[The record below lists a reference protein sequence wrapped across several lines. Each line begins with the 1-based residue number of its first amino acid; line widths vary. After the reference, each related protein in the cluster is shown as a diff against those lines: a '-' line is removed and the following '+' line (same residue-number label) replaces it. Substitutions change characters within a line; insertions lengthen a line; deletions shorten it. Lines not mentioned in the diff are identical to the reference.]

1 MGREIVVIVKE
12 GQNVISS
19 NTVAEGS
26 GRPLVIKAKSH
37 QSYELKNITKG
48 VAPDE
53 IYVIRDGK
61 NLKIK
66 IGNRE
71 SKADDAADIIIEEY
85 FEHDCHLIGVAE
97 NGQYYNYIPQ
107 GADPEASYYSLGGET
122 LVAESE
128 TDWLPIIL
136 GVLGAGAI
144 AAAASGGGN
153 DTPPPEP
160 FPPAD
165 TTPPESLTVGVYDD
179 QKEPDEIIVT
189 AATDQTPAGIVSD
202 LPVTNDR
209 TPTIKGETEANA
221 YITII
226 DTATGATLGTTQAD
240 SNGNY
245 TFVSPELQD
254 GMHSIQVR
262 AADSAGNS
270 ISVTTTIFEVDT
282 TAPDAPFI
290 NPTDGSEISGTAEAG
305 STVAITDSNGNEIG
319 TTTADGNGNFSYTPD
334 TPLAHGTEIVAT
346 ATDAAGN
353 VSGPGTTT
361 VNSTI
366 PDAPVVIDDFGD
378 IQGSIANN
386 STTDDTVPTIT
397 GSGAGANLPI
407 SVYDNGAL
415 LGTTTSDGSGNWSL
429 EPAVPFADGSQ
440 HSITYTMN
448 GGPASPAV
456 QFTVD
461 TTAPGSVTAVLTDDV
476 DPVTGEITDGSVT
489 NDTKPTISGTT
500 EAGTTVTIKDGST
513 VLGTV
518 QADNNGDYTFTP
530 STELSEGA
538 HSVTATATDAAGN
551 SVESATTHFTVDT
564 SAVDSVSMTI
574 TDDVAPIT
582 GEIVNNGVTDDT
594 TPTFSGTTEPGA
606 TVTIKDGDTV
616 LGTVTADENGEY
628 TFTPTTELG
637 DGAHSVTATATDT
650 AGNSVDSSTTNFTID
665 TLAPGSVTMI
675 ITDDVAPITGEIANH
690 GVTDDTKPTFS
701 GTTEAGA
708 TVTIKDGDTVLGTVT
723 ADANGEYSFTPTT
736 PLNEG
741 THSVS
746 ATATDAAGNPVTSTT
761 TNFSVDTTA
770 PSATASIAAITTDT
784 GAEDN
789 DFITSDTTLV
799 IDGTNDAL
807 GADEKVQISL
817 DGGNTWM
824 DVIQNDAKNWSY
836 DNSANAMISG
846 EHTLQSRVVD
856 AAGNAGAVSTQTII
870 IDTTAPTSLS
880 INLQDDE
887 APITGPITAGTVTDD
902 TTPVISGHTEA
913 GAFVTAKDDTG
924 NILGTA
930 TADSNGNYTINPTT
944 PLSEG
949 THYIQVTA
957 EDAAGNS
964 FTVSSVIFT
973 VDTTAPDAP
982 ILNPTDGSQV
992 VGTAEPGSTITITD
1006 GNGNPIGTTTANQN
1020 GNFSYTPDELIPDTT
1035 VINATATDA
1044 AGNESIPGTT
1054 TVDATITEAP
1064 VIMDDI
1070 APVLGQVLNDDTTND
1085 ASPEISGSTG
1095 SVPANVTVTIYD
1107 NGTKIG
1113 ETTSNGDGSWS
1124 FTPLTPFADGSSH
1137 SITYTKNGSTTNHS
1151 PAVEFTVDTTVPTI
1165 TMALN
1170 DDVAPVTG
1178 YISEGSTTNDTRP
1191 TISGVTEAN
1200 ATVVIRDGAILLGT
1214 VTADGS
1220 GNYSFTPTAPL
1231 NEGAHAINATAT
1243 DAAGNSVTSS
1253 TTHFTVD
1260 SIAPTVEMTIS
1271 DDVGAVQGPISN
1283 GATIDDTKP
1292 TISGKTEAGATVTI
1306 KDGDTVLGTVTADSN
1321 GDYTFTPDTPLSM
1334 DEHTITATATDTAGN
1349 TTTGT
1354 PVTFTI
1360 APPEVIDL
1368 GDDGQLINPVFV
1380 DGNWYY
1386 YWDRD
1391 GDGEGKIEGASDL
1404 QDTFTHD
1411 ELDAIFMYDA
1421 DGNLRPDN
1429 LTDTN
1434 DTYRYA
1440 ELGGYQ
1446 VALPTYGAE
1455 TYGVQAGTEID
1466 NNPKGEINPY
1476 YDDLVAIWDAF
1487 NGSGIT
1493 TTTTP
1498 GTPEGWSEGFYW
1510 SASQYPIGD
1519 DQDNHYS
1526 MDLTNGLGGTNGDHD
1541 TYWAAVQVVF

>member
-122 LVAESE
+122 LVSESE

-209 TPTIKGETEANA
+209 TPTIKGETEADA

-270 ISVTTTIFEVDT
+270 ISATTTIFEVDT

-290 NPTDGSEISGTAEAG
+290 NPTDGSQISGTAEAG
-305 STVAITDSNGNEIG
+305 STVVITDGNGNEIG

-334 TPLAHGTEIVAT
+334 TPLTHGTEIVAT

-361 VNSTI
+361 VNSAI
-366 PDAPVVIDDFGD
+366 PDAPVVIDDVGD

-397 GSGAGANLPI
+397 GSGAGANLPV
-407 SVYDNGAL
+407 SVYDDGVL

-429 EPAVPFADGSQ
+429 EPAAPFADGSQ
-440 HSITYTMN
+440 HSITYTVN

-456 QFTVD
+456 QFTID
-461 TTAPGSVTAVLTDDV
+461 TTAPGSITALLTDDV
-476 DPVTGEITDGSVT
+476 DPITGEITDGSVT

-500 EAGTTVTIKDGST
+500 EAGTTVTIKDGNT

-518 QADNNGDYTFTP
+518 TADSNGDYTFTP
-530 STELSEGA
+530 SSELSEGA

-551 SVESATTHFTVDT
+551 SVSSTTTHFTVDT

-582 GEIVNNGVTDDT
+582 GEIVNHGVTDDT

-606 TVTIKDGDTV
+606 TVTIKDGATV
-616 LGTVTADENGEY
+616 LGTVTADNNGNY

-637 DGAHSVTATATDT
+637 EGAHSVTATATDV
-650 AGNSVDSSTTNFTID
+650 AGNSVSSSTTNFTID
-665 TLAPGSVTMI
+665 TLAPGSVTMV
-675 ITDDVAPITGEIANH
+675 ITDDVAPITGEIANN
-690 GVTDDTKPTFS
+690 GVTDDTKPNFS
-701 GTTEAGA
+701 GTTEPGA
-708 TVTIKDGDTVLGTVT
+708 TVTIKDGATVLGTVT
-723 ADANGEYSFTPTT
+723 ADNNGNYTFTPTT
-736 PLNEG
+736 ELGEG
-741 THSVS
+741 AHSVT
-746 ATATDAAGNPVTSTT
+746 ATATDVAGNPVTSTI
-761 TNFSVDTTA
+761 TNFTVDTTA
-770 PSATASIAAITTDT
+770 SSATASIAAITTDT
-784 GAEDN
+784 GAAG

-817 DGGNTWM
+817 DGGNTWV
-824 DVIQNDAKNWSY
+824 DVIQNDATHWSY

-856 AAGNAGAVSTQTII
+856 AAGNAGAVSTQTIT

-880 INLQDDE
+880 VYLQDDE

-902 TTPVISGHTEA
+902 TTPLISGTTEA

-930 TADSNGNYTINPTT
+930 TADSNGDYTITPTAA
-944 PLSEG
+944 LSEG

-1020 GNFSYTPDELIPDTT
+1020 GNFSYTPATLIPDTT

-1044 AGNESIPGTT
+1044 AGNESQPGTT

-1064 VIMDDI
+1064 VITDDV
-1070 APVLGQVLNDDTTND
+1070 APVLGQVLNGDTTND
-1085 ASPEISGSTG
+1085 ASPEISGAAG

-1107 NGTKIG
+1107 NGTQIG
-1113 ETTSNGDGSWS
+1113 ETTSNADGSWS
-1124 FTPLTPFADGSSH
+1124 FTPLTPFDDGSSH

-1151 PAVEFTVDTTVPTI
+1151 PAVDFTVDTTAPTI

-1178 YISEGSTTNDTRP
+1178 DISEGSTTNDTRP

-1200 ATVVIRDGAILLGT
+1200 ATVVIRDGSTLLGT

-1231 NEGAHAINATAT
+1231 NEGAHAINVTAT

-1306 KDGDTVLGTVTADSN
+1306 KDGNTVLGTVTADSN

-1334 DEHTITATATDTAGN
+1334 DEHTITATVTDSAGN

-1360 APPEVIDL
+1360 APPEIIDL

-1391 GDGEGKIEGASDL
+1391 GDGEGMVNGNPDAGDW
-1404 QDTFTHD
+1404 FTHD

-1421 DGNLRPDN
+1421 DGNLRPDHI
-1429 LTDTN
+1429 TDTN

-1440 ELGGYQ
+1440 ELGGYET
-1446 VALPTYGAE
+1446 ALPTYGGDTSNDGTQVA
-1455 TYGVQAGTEID
+1455 TEID
-1466 NNPKGEINPY
+1466 NDPQGEINPY

-1487 NGSGIT
+1487 ENHPDLANGIT
-1493 TTTTP
+1493 P
-1498 GTPEGWSEGFYW
+1498 ENGTPAGWANGIYW
-1510 SASQYPIGD
+1510 SASTFD
-1519 DQDNHYS
+1519 ETKHYS
-1526 MDLTNGLGGTNGDHD
+1526 MDLTNGHGGTNGEENQS
-1541 TYWAAVQVVF
+1541 WVAVQVVF